1 MVVKEKLLQ
10 KNLVSLK
17 EHFTEKL
24 NNTILNFRKKITIIH
39 FLITLTVFGCGSY
52 SFTGASIPE
61 GTETFQ
67 VNFFENDAG
76 NTMGSIFEPGLDRD
90 FTTSLQ
96 NILQNQTNLQ
106 LVSIDGDLVYEGE
119 IIEYR
124 VSPMT
129 ATSEL
134 TASQNRLSISVN
146 VRFINIKKE
155 EDDFERKFSFYF
167 DYPAE
172 TQLLNIKSEAHEIIF
187 ERITQDIFNA
197 SLAKW

>member
-1 MVVKEKLLQ
+1 M
-10 KNLVSLK
+10 
-17 EHFTEKL
+17 T
-24 NNTILNFRKKITIIH
+24 LNFNIRIKIYYIISA
-39 FLITLTVFGCGSY
+39 FLILGCGSY

-67 VNFFENDAG
+67 VNYFENDAG
-76 NTMGSIFEPGLDRD
+76 NNIGSIFEPGLDRD
-90 FTTSLQ
+90 FTLALQ

-106 LVSIDGDLVYEGE
+106 LVSIDGDLIYEGE

-129 ATSEL
+129 ATSNL
-134 TASQNRLSISVN
+134 TASQNRLSVGIN

-155 EDDFERKFSFYF
+155 EDNFERRFSFYY

-172 TQLLNIKSEAHEIIF
+172 VQLLNVKSEAHNIIF

-197 SLAKW
+197 SLAKL

>member
-1 MVVKEKLLQ
+1 M
-10 KNLVSLK
+10 
-17 EHFTEKL
+17 TL
-24 NNTILNFRKKITIIH
+24 NYKKINLLYS
-39 FLITLTVFGCGSY
+39 LITLALLSCGSY

-76 NTMGSIFEPGLDRD
+76 NNMGSIFEPGLDRD
-90 FTTSLQ
+90 FTLALQ

-106 LVSIDGDLVYEGE
+106 LVSNDGDLVFEGE
-119 IIEYR
+119 ITEYR

-129 ATSEL
+129 ATSDL
-134 TASQNRLSISVN
+134 TAAQNRLSISVN
-146 VRFINIKKE
+146 VRFFNIKKE
-155 EDDFERKFSFYF
+155 DDDFEKRFSFYF

-172 TQLLNIKSEAHEIIF
+172 TQLLNIKSEAHDLIF

>member
-1 MVVKEKLLQ
+1 M
-10 KNLVSLK
+10 
-17 EHFTEKL
+17 
-24 NNTILNFRKKITIIH
+24 ILNYKKILVLI
-39 FLITLTVFGCGSY
+39 FLISLQSCGNY
-52 SFTGASIPE
+52 SFTGASIPL

-76 NTMGSIFEPGLDRD
+76 NDLGSIFEPGLDRD
-90 FTTSLQ
+90 FTSSLQ

-106 LVSIDGDLVYEGE
+106 LVSQDGDLVYEGE

-134 TASQNRLSISVN
+134 TAAQNRLTISVN
-146 VRFINIKKE
+146 VRFINIKNE
-155 EDDFERKFSFYF
+155 EDDFENKFSFYY

-172 TQLLNIKSEAHEIIF
+172 TQLINIKSEAHDIIF
-187 ERITQDIFNA
+187 ERLTQDIFNA
-197 SLAKW
+197 SLAKWQK

>member
-1 MVVKEKLLQ
+1 MEFQ
-10 KNLVSLK
+10 KG
-17 EHFTEKL
+17 HFTEKL
-24 NNTILNFRKKITIIH
+24 NSMILNYKRQISLLY
-39 FLITLTVFGCGSY
+39 FLIALNCISCGSY
-52 SFTGASIPE
+52 SFTGASIPD

-76 NTMGSIFEPGLDRD
+76 NKMGSIFEPGLDRD
-90 FTTSLQ
+90 FTLALQ

-119 IIEYR
+119 IVEYR

-129 ATSEL
+129 ATSDL
-134 TASQNRLSISVN
+134 TASQNRLSISIN
-146 VRFINIKKE
+146 VRFINLKKE
-155 EDDFERKFSFYF
+155 DDDFERRFSFYF

-172 TQLLNIKSEAHEIIF
+172 TQLLNVKSEAHDLIF

>member
-1 MVVKEKLLQ
+1 MTLNYKL
-10 KNLVSLK
+10 
-17 EHFTEKL
+17 KL
-24 NNTILNFRKKITIIH
+24 FFILLLFES
-39 FLITLTVFGCGSY
+39 CGNY

-61 GTETFQ
+61 GTKTFQ
-67 VNFFENDAG
+67 VNFFENQTG
-76 NTMGSIFEPGLDRD
+76 NSMGSIFEPGLDRD
-90 FTTSLQ
+90 FTVALQ
-96 NILQNQTNLQ
+96 DILQNQTNLE
-106 LVSIDGDLVYEGE
+106 LVTSAGDLIYEGE

-129 ATSEL
+129 ATSNL
-134 TASQNRLSISVN
+134 QAAQNRLNVAVN

-155 EDDFERKFSFYF
+155 EDDFERKFTFYF

-172 TQLLNIKSEAHEIIF
+172 VQLLNIKSEAHDIIF